1 MITRTLAAVGMAIAA
16 LAALGCQRE
25 PDDLRGELHAMLDT
39 IEEIARDE
47 IEILEDVLERPGRP
61 SLRPVWRDRL
71 DEAIAAVD
79 RLPALRADIDAS
91 TDAELAGAVGSIVVS
106 VVEEMRRAIDER
118 MRTLREELSGPRV
131 A

>member
-1 MITRTLAAVGMAIAA
+1 MITRTLAAAGMAIAA

>member
-1 MITRTLAAVGMAIAA
+1 MITRTLAAAGMAIAA

-47 IEILEDVLERPGRP
+47 IEILEDVIERPGRP

-79 RLPALRADIDAS
+79 RLPTLRADIDAS

>member
-1 MITRTLAAVGMAIAA
+1 MITRTLAAAGMAIAA

-25 PDDLRGELHAMLDT
+25 PDDLRGELHVMLDT

>member
-1 MITRTLAAVGMAIAA
+1 MITRTLAAAGMAIAA

-91 TDAELAGAVGSIVVS
+91 TDADLAGAVGSIVVS